1 MIKQLDL
8 FELFF
13 FVFLLKCFMGIFFWC
28 FFFYKMTKNKNLL
41 HCLFYTTNL
50 FHWCFFTTF
59 FCSSFIFLYP
69 KNQATTERK
78 KPKTKA
84 KKNYK
89 FFSHLSFYGVA
100 PRHILNGRD
109 QKGLQSMNKQPT
121 WFFSGNCIIFFF
133 HCGLIKHCLR
143 SPWKMRVIKVCRF
156 QLKCLCNNI

>member
-13 FVFLLKCFMGIFFWC
+13 CSFFFLKCFMGRFFWC
-28 FFFYKMTKNKNLL
+28 FFFIRWQKNKNLL

-50 FHWCFFTTF
+50 FYWCFFTTF
-59 FCSSFIFLYP
+59 FSVVS
-69 KNQATTERK
+69 KKKQQTKRK

-109 QKGLQSMNKQPT
+109 QKGSQSMNKQPT

-143 SPWKMRVIKVCRF
+143 RPWKMRVIKVCSF
-156 QLKCLCNNI
+156 QLKCLCNNF